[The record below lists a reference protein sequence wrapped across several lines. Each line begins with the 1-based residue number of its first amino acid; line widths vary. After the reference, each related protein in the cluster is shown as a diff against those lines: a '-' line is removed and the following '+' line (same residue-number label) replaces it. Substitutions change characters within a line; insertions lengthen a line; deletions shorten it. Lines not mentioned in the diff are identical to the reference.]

1 MADNGINFGDF
12 PEYFYRVL
20 NPDGDFQT
28 INTEEAAQ
36 ILAEQAGVK
45 FDFSNTRFPLWDK
58 RNPDKT
64 LWVFKTIAENLP
76 NQFLQ
81 KQSAETTSGFVSPLQ
96 YLNVPKLIATLN
108 NDPNWSNIK
117 ESLNNPNLEQLFKL
131 AQKTEENKIKLGYVG
146 SEASKQKVLNEYKN
160 NNTWFNF
167 DGIESVKAQEAINP
181 GSGVEATTINPS
193 STNNPIDNLPPA
205 TTPDSSPTATTVPP
219 TEVPATESGT
229 TTTTTVPGTTPTDA
243 PDLWGDSLGGNVFD
257 EQQWLQ
263 ENTGATL
270 AELEAAGNVD
280 QTFDISGLPSSF
292 KSGIGTEF
300 SDKTKLTLSATLR
313 YPYQLNKQGI
323 MDLQDNLRRAGWFDR
338 VGKSFGQH
346 GVYDDATAEAFQ
358 TFMADSVRAGIPP
371 ATMLRDGLTNYVRNR
386 AAEAGVVY
394 RDNVALD
401 QTIRSMGES
410 LIGRG
415 LTTQESDSLVQQI
428 RRWEETAALGPTFAQ
443 DNYQVDID
451 AKAQNA
457 IETQFKAQY
466 MTQTISDALRKAGK
480 A

>member
-12 PEYFYRVL
+12 PEYFYTVL
-20 NPDGDFQT
+20 NPNEDFKT
-28 INTEEAAQ
+28 VSIDEASI
-36 ILAEQAGVK
+36 ILAENAGIK
-45 FDFSNTRFPLWDK
+45 LRLNRPGEPIRYSTNTDSSETLAVFRF
-58 RNPDKT
+58 
-64 LWVFKTIAENLP
+64 IAKNLP

-81 KQSAETTSGFVSPLQ
+81 KQTTDTGFVSPLQ
-96 YLNVPKLIATLN
+96 YLNVAKLIRKLN
-108 NDPNWSNIK
+108 TDPNWLSIQKTNNLSNL
-117 ESLNNPNLEQLFKL
+117 ESLY
-131 AQKTEENKIKLGYVG
+131 TEVIKSEGEKIKSTYVG
-146 SEASKQKVLNEYKN
+146 SEAAKQKLLNEYKN
-160 NNTWFNF
+160 NDSWFNF
-167 DGIESVKAQEAINP
+167 EGIQSVKIRNDANDISINP
-181 GSGVEATTINPS
+181 TG
-193 STNNPIDNLPPA
+193 TNNPIENLPPA
-205 TTPDSSPTATTVPP
+205 TTPDSAPTATTVPP

-229 TTTTTVPGTTPTDA
+229 TTTTTVPGTTPTGA
-243 PDLWGDSLGGNVFD
+243 PDLWGDVLGSSVFD
-257 EQQWLQ
+257 EQKWLQ

-401 QTIRSMGES
+401 QTIRSLGEN

>member
-1 MADNGINFGDF
+1 MAENGINFGDF
-12 PEYFYRVL
+12 PEYFYTVL
-20 NPDGDFQT
+20 NPNGDFKT
-28 INTEEAAQ
+28 VSIDEASI
-36 ILAEQAGVK
+36 ILAENAGIK
-45 FDFSNTRFPLWDK
+45 LRLNKPGEPIRYSTGTDSSE
-58 RNPDKT
+58 T
-64 LWVFKTIAENLP
+64 LAVFRLIAKNLP

-81 KQSAETTSGFVSPLQ
+81 KQTTDTGFVSPLQ
-96 YLNVPKLIATLN
+96 YLNVPKLIRKLN
-108 NDPNWSNIK
+108 TDPNWLSIQKTNNLSNL
-117 ESLNNPNLEQLFKL
+117 ESLYAEVIKSEEQ
-131 AQKTEENKIKLGYVG
+131 KIKLNYVG
-146 SEASKQKVLNEYKN
+146 SEAAKQKFLEQYKN
-160 NNTWFNF
+160 NDSWFNF
-167 DGIESVKAQEAINP
+167 EGIESVKTREDTNDVLVNP
-181 GSGVEATTINPS
+181 TDTDDL
-193 STNNPIDNLPPA
+193 IDNLPPA
-205 TTPDSSPTATTVPP
+205 TTPDSTPTATTVPP
-219 TEVPATESGT
+219 TEVP
-229 TTTTTVPGTTPTDA
+229 TTVPGTTPTGA
-243 PDLWGDSLGGNVFD
+243 PDLWGDSYASSVFD
-257 EQQWLQ
+257 EQKWLQ

-270 AELEAAGNVD
+270 ADLEAAGNID

-313 YPYQLNKQGI
+313 YPYQLDKQGI
-323 MDLQDNLRRAGWFDR
+323 MNLQDNLRRAGWYDR
-338 VGKSFGQH
+338 VGRSFKEH

-401 QTIRSMGES
+401 QTIRNMGES

-415 LTTQESDSLVQQI
+415 LTTEESDSLVQQI
-428 RRWEETAALGPTFAQ
+428 RRWEQTAALGPTFAQ

-457 IETQFKAQY
+457 IETQFKSQY